1 MEVNFLSLGTLV
13 LAAPCCAFH
22 ATKYQIYWLE
32 TDDRVFTNW
41 FDMVT
46 QIWYHTHR
54 QSYKWHKR
62 SYRLTHAY
70 KSKSVLATPVMCTHQ
85 LTVLHWMNNLLIQ
98 KFIVQRSKM
107 SLLFKNCS
115 LVEVI
120 SILLIRFNKTTS
132 FLLGRKCN
140 EGNGVNEQN
149 KHAPH
154 PSFLGK
160 FWKLSLPNYS
170 PSPPSPSFIKGMA
183 IPTMSQD
190 WLLPNFK

>member
-132 FLLGRKCN
+132 FLLGRTCN

-149 KHAPH
+149 KQTHHTPV
-154 PSFLGK
+154 
-160 FWKLSLPNYS
+160 FWEYFENSVSL
-170 PSPPSPSFIKGMA
+170 
-183 IPTMSQD
+183 TT
-190 WLLPNFK
+190 LLPLLPLPL